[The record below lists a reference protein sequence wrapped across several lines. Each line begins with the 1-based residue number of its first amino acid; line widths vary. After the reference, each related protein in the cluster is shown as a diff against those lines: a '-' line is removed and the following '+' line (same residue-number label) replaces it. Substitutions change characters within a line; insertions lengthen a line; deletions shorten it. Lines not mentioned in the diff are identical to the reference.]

1 MKILFTGI
9 SSFTGFWF
17 AEELSSKGHEVIATL
32 TKNSPDEYEGS
43 RKERISLILD
53 KVIPVFGSRFGDA
66 AFNEIIESGIDVL
79 CHHGSEVNDYKSMK
93 FDITNAVKQNTN
105 NIIGVIEHLKKN
117 KCNSIVY
124 TGSLFE
130 LNEGSGTEPLRAFSP
145 YGLSKSLTYEI
156 LRYYCS
162 AYEINLGKFVIPNP
176 FGPFEEARFTNY
188 LIQNWFNGKIPE
200 VKTPDYIR
208 DNIHVNLL
216 ALAYEE
222 FVQKVFCENNK
233 VSKTNPSLYAESQGA
248 FTRRLAHEM
257 ESRLN
262 IKCDYKLL
270 QQTDFSEPLERIN
283 TDCISDVFNWSEPEA
298 WDLLADYYTIKYSN
312 RA

>member
-1 MKILFTGI
+1 MKILLTGI

-17 AEELSSKGHEVIATL
+17 AGELSKRGHEVIATL
-32 TKNSPDEYEGS
+32 TKNSPDEYDGI

-53 KVIPVFGSRFGDA
+53 KVTPVFGSRFGDA
-66 AFNEIIESGIDVL
+66 VFNDIIESGIDVL
-79 CHHGSEVNDYKSMK
+79 CHHGSEVTDYKSIK
-93 FDITNAVKQNTN
+93 FDIANAVKQNTN
-105 NIIGVIEHLKKN
+105 NVIGVIENLKKK

-124 TGSLFE
+124 TGSVFE
-130 LNEGSGTEPLRAFSP
+130 PNEGSGTEPLNAFSP

-162 AYEINLGKFVIPNP
+162 TFEIKLGKFVIPNP

-188 LIQNWFNGKIPE
+188 LIQNWFNGKTPE

-208 DNIHVNLL
+208 DNIHVDLL
-216 ALAYEE
+216 ATAYES
-222 FVQKVFCENNK
+222 FVQKVFYGNNR
-233 VSKTNPSLYAESQGA
+233 VSKSNPGLYAESQEA
-248 FTRRLAHEM
+248 FTGRIAREM

-262 IKCDYKLL
+262 IKCDFKLL

-283 TDCISDVFNWSEPEA
+283 TETIRDVFNWSETEA
-298 WDLLADYYTIKYSN
+298 WDSLADYYSDKYSK
-312 RA
+312 RD